1 MDCCLVGLRTSCVR
15 LKSLTISHI
24 RVAFLELTDGLGL
37 PPSQLIQGKLKSPH
51 CTTWA
56 ELGIVAKEPHS

>member
-24 RVAFLELTDGLGL
+24 RVAFLELTDGIGL

-51 CTTWA
+51 STTWE
-56 ELGIVAKEPHS
+56 ELRILAKYPRS

>member
-24 RVAFLELTDGLGL
+24 RVAFLKLAEEIGL
-37 PPSQLIQGKLKSPH
+37 PPSQLIQGKLKSQH
-51 CTTWA
+51 STTWE
-56 ELGIVAKEPHS
+56 ELGTVAKEPRS